1 MKYVIVLMGVSSC
14 GKTSIGLALAKQVHR
29 PFIDGDDLHPA
40 ENIEKM
46 RSGVP
51 LNDEDRFPWLL
62 KVASVAN
69 EGDAEEGLVG
79 IIACSCLKRI
89 YRDFL
94 RREVHHPVV
103 FVHLDGSFEKVRERM
118 EARSGHFMPVHLLSD
133 QFSQLERP
141 EASQAPWF
149 STQTEGDP
157 SMLISC
163 DQLSESEVVEQ
174 ILSNTAEI
182 TEDERS
188 RTGS

>member
-14 GKTSIGLALAKQVHR
+14 GKTSIGLALSKQTHR
-29 PFIDGDDLHPA
+29 PFVDGDDLHPA

-51 LNDEDRFPWLL
+51 LNDDDRFPWLL
-62 KVASVAN
+62 KVASAAN
-69 EGDAEEGLVG
+69 ERDAEEGLTG

-94 RREVHHPVV
+94 RRQVQYPVV

-118 EARSGHFMPVHLLSD
+118 EARSGHFMPVHLLRD

-149 STQTEGDP
+149 SIQTWEDP
-157 SMLISC
+157 SMIISC

-174 ILSNTAEI
+174 ILSGTVEI
-182 TEDERS
+182 TKMNGLHR
-188 RTGS
+188 R